1 MAADDKAIRTTRMK
15 KTTRTSWLRKF
26 KITRRMKK
34 TRKGDEDERYGED
47 EDHGRTMRTTRM
59 MVMEM
64 IMIFIAL
71 CLWRTVI
78 KDSTVSVHPHDT
90 VIKTYLKNNPPTAN
104 ASATADTAPL
114 PRY

>member
-1 MAADDKAIRTTRMK
+1 MK
-15 KTTRTSWLRKF
+15 KTTRTSWARKF

-64 IMIFIAL
+64 IMIFNAL
-71 CLWRTVI
+71 YLWRTVI

-90 VIKTYLKNNPPTAN
+90 VIKTYLKNNLPTGN
-104 ASATADTAPL
+104 ASATADAAPL